1 MYLLLHVREGLLQEL
16 CNILLDINNIAGG
29 LHGGGVEEGGC
40 DLVIFY
46 QTKHVGKNGRMHR
59 QTCVWYIGVCI
70 SGCVCVCECVR
81 EDQ

>member
-29 LHGGGVEEGGC
+29 LNGGGVEEGGC

-46 QTKHVGKNGRMHR
+46 
-59 QTCVWYIGVCI
+59 
-70 SGCVCVCECVR
+70 
-81 EDQ
+81 